1 MDLVHTIYEPPGDGP
16 HPTLLVLHGWGAN
29 ALDLLGLAPHLAAGR
44 FLVLCPQGPVQTPLG
59 PGMVGYGWY
68 PLIPGTPP
76 EPQELWT
83 ARGRILNFLDAAADR
98 YPIDAKKLAVVGF
111 QPRGRDGLHPGARRT
126 GAFRRPRRPPATWC
140 PPDAVDNVADPDTL
154 RYLPT
159 LIQHGS
165 RDELVTVD
173 RARESVETLR
183 ALHPSPHLPRIRHRP
198 RNQPPQPG
206 GPSPTGC
213 ATTSSRP
220 SLRCN
225 LEDVGR
231 ISAA

>member
-1 MDLVHTIYEPPGDGP
+1 MDLVHTLYEPPGDGP

-59 PGMVGYGWY
+59 PGVVGYGWY

-76 EPQELWT
+76 KPQELWT
-83 ARGRILNFLDAAADR
+83 ARQRILNFLDAAAER

-111 QPRGRDGLHPGARRT
+111 SQGGVMAYTLALGAPERF
-126 GAFRRPRRPPATWC
+126 AALAALSTWC
-140 PPDAVDNVADPDTL
+140 PPDAVENVADPDTL
-154 RYLPT
+154 RYLPA

-183 ALHPSPHLPRIRHRP
+183 ALRLPLTYREYDIGHEINHRSLADLSEWLRDHVISPVI
-198 RNQPPQPG
+198 
-206 GPSPTGC
+206 
-213 ATTSSRP
+213 
-220 SLRCN
+220 
-225 LEDVGR
+225 
-231 ISAA
+231 AA